1 MWTLVFIV
9 MMENEVIATNIGTYD
24 TMYEC
29 FANWTDLSVTAGGE
43 KGYYPANMQ
52 AVCVKREE

>member
-1 MWTLVFIV
+1 

-29 FANWTDLSVTAGGE
+29 FANWNDLSVTAGGE